1 MRTGIGLAALVA
13 ALTLALTSCVYVP
26 VEPVPAYR
34 YAAPAPV
41 APYPQAVYPRCGRGW
56 HWVRGHHNRF
66 GRWVPGHCARNWVN
80 PSDRTVTE
88 PPPEA
93 PPSPASGAQV
103 PAQPSPPQ
111 TSP

>member
-1 MRTGIGLAALVA
+1 MRAGVGLSVLVSALI
-13 ALTLALTSCVYVP
+13 LGLSSCVYVP

-41 APYPQAVYPRCGRGW
+41 APYPPVVYPRCGRGW

-66 GRWVPGHCARNWVN
+66 GRWVPGHCAHNWVN
-80 PSDRTVTE
+80 PSDTTPTE
-88 PPPEA
+88 PPPA
-93 PPSPASGAQV
+93 PPASSAPP
-103 PAQPSPPQ
+103 PAQPNPPQ